1 MAKEYQYPKWIESA
15 WQNGYFS
22 EYNNETKGWKY
33 KNPNKQKNY
42 KFEFNPIQKYDI
54 KCGDII
60 NFQGSYRNEG
70 KWIWDGTKIVNLD
83 TEVDDYGSVP
93 PEFKVGKDFQ
103 PNHWIDV
110 VDHNSI
116 IWLEDELFEDIEI
129 YAKTDQFYGRV
140 KIFDTNYKIF
150 IDSYRLNPP
159 DSQIHNDILNKTMI
173 PFIKDN
179 KLYLKKVDKNKLFEL
194 EYEIIIKDTPVN
206 MNDIQKLIDDK
217 QFNITNKWNM
227 EQQKC
232 IFSIANTDY
241 IIEYKLIKKYNDF
254 LIKEIKEYIQK
265 EKPCFNYVGKGQLE
279 VFI

>member
-33 KNPNKQKNY
+33 KNPNKEKNY
-42 KFEFNPIQKYDI
+42 RFEFNPIQKNNI
-54 KCGDII
+54 KRGDII
-60 NFQGSYRNEG
+60 NFEGSYRNEG
-70 KWIWDGTKIVNLD
+70 KWIWDGTKIVNLY

-103 PNHWIDV
+103 PNHWIDI

-116 IWLEDELFEDIEI
+116 IWLEDELFENIEI
-129 YAKTDQFYGRV
+129 YTKNNQYYGRI
-140 KIFDTNYKIF
+140 KIFDTNYIIF
-150 IDSYRLNPP
+150 IESYRLNPP
-159 DSQIHNDILNKTMI
+159 ESQIHNDILDKSKI

-179 KLYLKKVDKNKLFEL
+179 KLYLKKIDKNKLFEID
-194 EYEIIIKDTPVN
+194 YEIIIKDDSVD

-217 QFNITNKWNM
+217 KFSITNKWNM

-232 IFSIANTDY
+232 IFSIANTEY
-241 IIEYKLIKKYNDF
+241 IIEFKLINKDNYIIN
-254 LIKEIKEYIQK
+254 EIKEYIQK
-265 EKPCFNYVGKGQLE
+265 EKPCFNYVGKEQLE